1 MVGRIIIIME
11 KNRLILRKIPIEM
24 VIELLDSLYEQ
35 GYDYFDIEGSKGNEQ
50 DIIQIF
56 INPEY
61 LSEELEDDVPRKL
74 SDEDL
79 NQLI

>member
-1 MVGRIIIIME
+1 MEENRI
-11 KNRLILRKIPIEM
+11 ILRKIPIEM

-35 GYDYFDIEGSKGNEQ
+35 GYDYFDIAGSEGDEQ

-56 INPEY
+56 IKPEY
-61 LSEELEDDVPRKL
+61 FSEELEEEDVPRKL

>member
-1 MVGRIIIIME
+1 ME
-11 KNRLILRKIPIEM
+11 KNRIILRKIPIEM
-24 VIELLDSLYEQ
+24 VIELLDSLYEA
-35 GYDYFDIEGSKGNEQ
+35 GYDYFDIEGSAGEEQ

-56 INPEY
+56 IKPEY
-61 LSEELEDDVPRKL
+61 FSEEIEEEDVPRKL